1 MEFGMARAAIDNDRI
16 DLRIPRG
23 DKALLTR
30 AAALERLDLTGFI
43 LRAVLPKARSI
54 VERAERVNLS
64 ERDTLRILDLLDNPP
79 APAARLV
86 RAVKARQTLP

>member
-1 MEFGMARAAIDNDRI
+1 MRIQSVRYVNLGMEFGMARAAIDNDRI

-54 VERAERVNLS
+54 AESIPRGFS
-64 ERDTLRILDLLDNPP
+64 E
-79 APAARLV
+79 
-86 RAVKARQTLP
+86 